1 MRPEPLALRD
11 GDRDPVADVLAER
24 PADLRTQRHHVT
36 AGSGDHRPD
45 VLELHLVDRHIDPY
59 GLAGTEELG
68 RVGNLDAAPGVA
80 LDLDADRCFEA
91 LPRCSHAS
99 TLRACATHS
108 GPAIRHRPSL
118 LPDAPTERC
127 LFLCCSGPDPP
138 RPRCPATRSTRR
150 ARAAVPPPRTVTP
163 RA

>member
-80 LDLDADRCFEA
+80 LDLDADRCLEA

-99 TLRACATHS
+99 TLLTCATHS
-108 GPAIRHRPSL
+108 SPAMRQEPSRSSPTP
-118 LPDAPTERC
+118 LPNPVHT
-127 LFLCCSGPDPP
+127 
-138 RPRCPATRSTRR
+138 
-150 ARAAVPPPRTVTP
+150 RAARTIRGSACAALREAPARGKETG
-163 RA
+163 

>member
-80 LDLDADRCFEA
+80 LDLDADRCLEA
-91 LPRCSHAS
+91 LPRCSHGS
-99 TLRACATHS
+99 TLLTCATH
-108 GPAIRHRPSL
+108 
-118 LPDAPTERC
+118 
-127 LFLCCSGPDPP
+127 
-138 RPRCPATRSTRR
+138 
-150 ARAAVPPPRTVTP
+150 VPPGPQGVRMRHAQERVGSW
-163 RA
+163 